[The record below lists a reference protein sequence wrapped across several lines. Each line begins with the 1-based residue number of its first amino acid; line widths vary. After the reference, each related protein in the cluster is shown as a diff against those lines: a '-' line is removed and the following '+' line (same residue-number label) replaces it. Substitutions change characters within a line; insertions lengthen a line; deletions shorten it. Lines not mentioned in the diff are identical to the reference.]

1 MYARC
6 EDQPRFSNEDI
17 IALGILQFYIICWLT
32 NEYSKTK
39 SLLFILM
46 NEKACMILCTLK
58 MN

>member
-1 MYARC
+1 MY